1 MKFLFLVKWFRFPFS
16 NNVSKK
22 CCKCLQTTLQLFRA
36 YNCRPSLMR
45 FVWCNTIIKG
55 FTFVLTPK
63 DMQPYQLVLSIIQ
76 KRPLR
81 AVKQKVVPEELKKN
95 PNCVKEVKQNMKW
108 PVLDSI
114 HLYQKYY
121 NVYNMPTIVYKNNKN
136 NKTFQNKNEY
146 YLLRC
151 NVG

>member
-1 MKFLFLVKWFRFPFS
+1 MFQ
-16 NNVSKK
+16 VS
-22 CCKCLQTTLQLFRA
+22 QTTLQLFRA
-36 YNCRPSLMR
+36 YNCGPSLMW

-63 DMQPYQLVLSIIQ
+63 DKLPYQLIWSIIQ

-95 PNCVKEVKQNMKW
+95 PNCVKEEKQNMKL
-108 PVLDSI
+108 PVLDLI

-121 NVYNMPTIVYKNNKN
+121 IAYNMPTIIYKNSKN
-136 NKTFQNKNEY
+136 NTFQNRNEY
-146 YLLRC
+146 YLLQCKVRFRST
-151 NVG
+151 